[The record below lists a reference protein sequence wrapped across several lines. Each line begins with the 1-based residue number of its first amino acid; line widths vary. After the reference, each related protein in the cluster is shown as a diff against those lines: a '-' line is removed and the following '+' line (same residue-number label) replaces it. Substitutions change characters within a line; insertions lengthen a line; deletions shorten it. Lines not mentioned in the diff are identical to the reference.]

1 MYRGKYTAP
10 SSGRSAGK
18 VTLWVLVSLLLLAL
32 LGGGLYF
39 FFGVGQNQTPAPQPA
54 PVDPTPADPTP
65 VDPTPVVPKP
75 VDPEPQPDPQELKMQ
90 RDSLLSECRA
100 LALGYFYDE
109 AIEKLESCGELQSE
123 ETDTLLQEVR
133 NAKDS
138 LVPYKSSQYYHIF
151 FHSLIQDTSK
161 AFDGDYDSK
170 GYDLYMTTVDEFKA
184 MLPLLYEGGFVL
196 YDLSQLMEV
205 VDGQVQ
211 QKTVYLPEGKKPLV
225 ISVDD
230 VNYYDY
236 MKGDGFAQRLD
247 VDENG
252 NVVTIVDDKP
262 TYDGDVVP
270 ILDAFVALHPDFSF
284 RGAKGTLAIT
294 GYEGAFGYR
303 ITDLELYDEATQK
316 WMLDK
321 TMEVSAALKATG
333 WNIACHSYT
342 HNQYWTERTITM
354 EQIQY
359 DIGRWKRDVVPYVG
373 ETNIFIAPF
382 GVYYGPGDARFDFL
396 LEQGFN
402 IYCTVEASMNTRVT
416 GNCFFQGRM
425 NLDGWTMKDYPQRVI
440 KHFFDPMDVL
450 DENRP
455 GVVKPTQPEI
465 PAEPDVPVVPAE
477 PAEPAEPV
485 ESDMPAE
492 PTEPVG
498 NPSGATP
505 NLEN

>member
-1 MYRGKYTAP
+1 MYRGKHVAP
-10 SSGRSAGK
+10 SNGGKIGK
-18 VTLWVLVSLLLLAL
+18 VIAWTLVSLLLLAL
-32 LGGGLYF
+32 VGGGIYYF
-39 FFGVGQNQTPAPQPA
+39 VFMKQTETPSPLPVDPA
-54 PVDPTPADPTP
+54 PVDPQP
-65 VDPTPVVPKP
+65 VDP
-75 VDPEPQPDPQELKMQ
+75 QPGPAELERKEK
-90 RDSLLSECRA
+90 REALLKECEA
-100 LALGYFYDE
+100 LSLGYFYDE
-109 AIEKLESCGELQSE
+109 AIEKLESCADLQNE
-123 ETDTLLQEVR
+123 ETDALLEEIR
-133 NAKDS
+133 GKKDA
-138 LVPYKSSQYYHIF
+138 LVPYESTQYYHIF
-151 FHSLIQDTSK
+151 FHSLIMDTAK

-170 GYDLYMTTVDEFKA
+170 GYDLYMTTVDEFSA

-196 YDLSQLMEV
+196 YDLKDMMEV

-211 QKTVYLPEGKKPLV
+211 KKTIYLPEGKKPLV

-236 MKGDGFAQRLD
+236 MQGDGFAERLD

-252 NVVTIVDDKP
+252 NVVTIVDGNP

-270 ILDAFVALHPDFSF
+270 LLDAFVKEHPDFSY

-303 ITDLELYDEATQK
+303 ITDLHLYDEETQK

-321 TMEVSAALKATG
+321 TMEVSDALRATG

-354 EQIQY
+354 NQIQY

-396 LEQGFN
+396 LSEGFN
-402 IYCTVEASMNTRVT
+402 IYCTVEASMNTRVL

-425 NLDGWTMKDYPQRVI
+425 NLDGWTMKDYPERI
-440 KHFFDPMDVL
+440 EKHFFDPMDVL

-455 GVVKPTQPEI
+455 GVVKPAEPI
-465 PAEPDVPVVPAE
+465 EPDVPAE
-477 PAEPAEPV
+477 PIEPAVPDEPI
-485 ESDMPAE
+485 EPIEPAE
-492 PTEPVG
+492 PTEPTTE
-498 NPSGATP
+498 P
-505 NLEN
+505 

>member
-1 MYRGKYTAP
+1 MYRGKHVAP
-10 SSGRSAGK
+10 SRHGGIGK
-18 VTLWVLVSLLLLAL
+18 VIAWVFVALLILAL
-32 LGGGLYF
+32 VGGALYYF
-39 FFGVGQNQTPAPQPA
+39 LSADETKTPTPPPTPLDPVDPV
-54 PVDPTPADPTP
+54 PVDPTP
-65 VDPTPVVPKP
+65 
-75 VDPEPQPDPQELKMQ
+75 QPDVQALKEK
-90 RDSLLSECRA
+90 RDTLLAECQA
-100 LALGYFYDE
+100 LSLGYFYDE
-109 AIEKLESCGELQSE
+109 AIGKLEQCADLQNE
-123 ETDTLLQEVR
+123 ETDALLAEIR
-133 NAKDS
+133 SAKDA
-138 LVPYKSSQYYHIF
+138 LQPYESNQYYHIF
-151 FHSLIQDTSK
+151 FHSLIHDTSK

-170 GYDLYMTTVDEFKA
+170 GYDLYMTTVDEFNA

-196 YDLSQLMEV
+196 YDLAEMMEV

-211 QKTVYLPEGKKPLV
+211 KKTIYLPAGKKPLV

-236 MKGDGFAQRLD
+236 MQGDGFAQRLD

-252 NVVTIVDDKP
+252 NVVTIVDGEA

-270 ILDAFVALHPDFSF
+270 LLDAFVKEHPDFSY

-303 ITDLELYDEATQK
+303 ITDLHLFDEETQK

-321 TMEVSAALKATG
+321 TVEVSDALRATG

-382 GVYYGPGDARFDFL
+382 GVYYGPGDARFEFL

-402 IYCTVEASMNTRVT
+402 IYCTVEASMNTRVL

-425 NLDGWTMKDYPQRVI
+425 NLDGWTMKDYPERVI

-450 DENRP
+450 DVNRP
-455 GVVKPTQPEI
+455 GVVKPMDP
-465 PAEPDVPVVPAE
+465 PVPVEPDEPNAPVE
-477 PAEPAEPV
+477 PADP
-485 ESDMPAE
+485 
-492 PTEPVG
+492 
-498 NPSGATP
+498 PS
-505 NLEN
+505 EI